1 MSGACG
7 PFSGEAASRL
17 PRSFVVRNA
26 SRAGRFTPLH
36 PRLAAAGFRAA
47 LPIAERFFRNKH
59 IYRSNS
65 HFAAERSQE
74 LVARLARGETAYLA
88 GISIGGFHNTG
99 AALVEVT
106 AAGGPRIICNNEEE
120 RFSGRKHASTYPSA
134 SLEALTKIMKD
145 LGIGPE
151 QIVAWLATY
160 DYPLFVATSF
170 RSVLEEFPASLGLVF
185 QDHRP
190 TFDRTNS
197 RKEFAPPPDLAGS
210 SASTT
215 PCQSSGCRTT
225 TITHGSHI
233 WSRRSP
239 EINSR

>member
-1 MSGACG
+1 MRKASLDA
-7 PFSGEAASRL
+7 PFK
-17 PRSFVVRNA
+17 PRH
-26 SRAGRFTPLH
+26 PLFS
-36 PRLAAAGFRAA
+36 AMGFRAA
-47 LPIAERFFRNKH
+47 LPIAERFFRHKH

-65 HFAAERSQE
+65 HFAAERSQK

-106 AAGGPRIICNNEEE
+106 AAGGLRIICNNEEE

-170 RSVLEEFPASLGLVF
+170 RSLLEEFPASLGLVF

-190 TFDRTNS
+190 TFDRKHL
-197 RKEFAPPPDLAGS
+197 KEGSAPFAF
-210 SASTT
+210 
-215 PCQSSGCRTT
+215 
-225 TITHGSHI
+225 
-233 WSRRSP
+233 
-239 EINSR
+239 